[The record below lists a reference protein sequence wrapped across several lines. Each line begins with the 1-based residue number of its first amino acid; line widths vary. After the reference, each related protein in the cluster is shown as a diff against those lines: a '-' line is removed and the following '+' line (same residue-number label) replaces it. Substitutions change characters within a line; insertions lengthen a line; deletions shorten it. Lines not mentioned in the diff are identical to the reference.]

1 MATIGA
7 TEDAAARRSARPC
20 GSATISPDPPKLR
33 RSALLAALF
42 LAALA
47 LRPQLVGIGPLIPAI
62 QLDLHTSH
70 AVAGLLGTIPVL
82 CMGLFAPPAAF
93 LSRRLGSRH
102 ALAAALAFV
111 GVFGIVRVFVPG
123 ALGLILLT
131 VPVGIGMGL
140 GNALLPVGV
149 KERFADRPVFA
160 TGVYAAGI
168 NVGATVSSAAA
179 VPLEHALG
187 SWRDPLLVFSAVTI
201 ALLVL
206 WLVLTRVERG
216 SRPVAVPRPLALPWR
231 SLLGWRL
238 VAAFFFMSAIY
249 YGLNS
254 WLPDVYVERGWSDAR
269 AGALLAVL
277 NATQIVAGLSVAW
290 LADRMWSRR
299 AWMTGCSTLGL
310 VSLLGVVL
318 LPGGGFLWAVLLGA
332 TIGPLF
338 SLTMALP
345 LDVGH
350 GPAEVAAYTGLMLG
364 AGYSLSAMS
373 PLVLG
378 AIRDASS
385 GFGVVLWV
393 LVGACAA
400 LVAVHTSLTPGR
412 LAAAGRSR

>member
-1 MATIGA
+1 
-7 TEDAAARRSARPC
+7 
-20 GSATISPDPPKLR
+20 LR
-33 RSALLAALF
+33 RGPLLAALF
-42 LAALA
+42 LAALS
-47 LRPQLVGIGPLIPAI
+47 LRPQLVGIGPLIPGI
-62 QLDLHTSH
+62 QLDLNTSH

-93 LSRRLGSRH
+93 LSQRLGSRH
-102 ALAAALAFV
+102 ALGAALGLIGA
-111 GVFGIVRVFVPG
+111 FGIARAFVPG
-123 ALGLILLT
+123 AALLILLT
-131 VPVGIGMGL
+131 IPVGIGMGL
-140 GNALLPVGV
+140 GNALLPVSV
-149 KERFADRPVFA
+149 KERFSDRPVFA

-168 NVGATVSSAAA
+168 NVGATLSAAAA
-179 VPLEHALG
+179 VPLARGLG
-187 SWRDPLLVFSAVTI
+187 TWRDALLVFSTVT
-201 ALLVL
+201 LGLFVL

-216 SRPVAVPRPLALPWR
+216 HVAASVPRPLALPWR
-231 SLLGWRL
+231 SSLGWRL
-238 VAAFFFMSAIY
+238 VAAFFFMSATY
-249 YGLNS
+249 YGLNA
-254 WLPDVYVERGWSDAR
+254 WLPDVYVERGWSEGK

-299 AWMTGCSTLGL
+299 TWMAACSGLGV

-318 LPGGGFLWAVLLGA
+318 LPGAGFLWAFMLGA

-345 LDVGH
+345 LDIGR

-393 LVGACAA
+393 LVGLAAA
-400 LVAVHTSLTPGR
+400 LFAVDSSLTPAR
-412 LAAAGRSR
+412 LAAARRSHEPPPRAASS

>member
-1 MATIGA
+1 
-7 TEDAAARRSARPC
+7 
-20 GSATISPDPPKLR
+20 LR

-42 LAALA
+42 LGALA

-93 LSRRLGSRH
+93 LSQRLGSRH
-102 ALAAALAFV
+102 ALAAALALI
-111 GVFGIVRVFVPG
+111 GAFGIARALVPG
-123 ALGLILLT
+123 AALLILLT
-131 VPVGIGMGL
+131 IPVGIGMGL

-160 TGVYAAGI
+160 TGVYASGI
-168 NVGATVSSAAA
+168 NVGATVSAATA
-179 VPLEHALG
+179 VPLARGLG
-187 SWRDPLLVFSAVTI
+187 DWRDPLLVFSAVT
-201 ALLVL
+201 LGLFVL

-216 SRPVAVPRPLALPWR
+216 HIAASVPRPLALPWR
-231 SLLGWRL
+231 SSLGWRL
-238 VAAFFFMSAIY
+238 VAAFFLMSATY
-249 YGLNS
+249 YGLNA
-254 WLPDVYVERGWSDAR
+254 WLPDVYVERGWSEGK

-277 NATQIVAGLSVAW
+277 NATQIVAGLAVAF

-299 AWMTGCSTLGL
+299 TWMSAAAGLGC

-318 LPGGGFLWAVLLGA
+318 LPGAGFIWAFMLGA
-332 TIGPLF
+332 TMGPLF

-350 GPAEVAAYTGLMLG
+350 GPADVAAYTGLMLG

-385 GFGVVLWV
+385 GFGAVLWV
-393 LVGACAA
+393 LVGVTAA
-400 LVAVHTSLTPGR
+400 LFVVDSSLTPAR
-412 LAAAGRSR
+412 LAAGRRSH

>member
-1 MATIGA
+1 
-7 TEDAAARRSARPC
+7 
-20 GSATISPDPPKLR
+20 LR
-33 RSALLAALF
+33 RGPLLAALF
-42 LAALA
+42 LAALS
-47 LRPQLVGIGPLIPAI
+47 LRPQLVGIGPLIPGI
-62 QLDLHTSH
+62 QLDLNTSH

-93 LSRRLGSRH
+93 LSQRLGSRQ
-102 ALAAALAFV
+102 ALAAALALI
-111 GVFGIVRVFVPG
+111 GAFGIARAFVPG
-123 ALGLILLT
+123 AALLILLT
-131 VPVGIGMGL
+131 IPVGIGMGL
-140 GNALLPVGV
+140 GNALLPVSV
-149 KERFADRPVFA
+149 KERFSDRPVFA

-168 NVGATVSSAAA
+168 NVGATLSAASA
-179 VPLEHALG
+179 VPLARG
-187 SWRDPLLVFSAVTI
+187 IGDWRDALLVFSSVTLG
-201 ALLVL
+201 LLVL

-216 SRPVAVPRPLALPWR
+216 HVASSVPRPLALPWR
-231 SLLGWRL
+231 SSLGWRL
-238 VAAFFFMSAIY
+238 VAAFFFMSATY
-249 YGLNS
+249 YGLNA
-254 WLPDVYVERGWSDAR
+254 WLPDVYVERGWSEGK

-299 AWMTGCSTLGL
+299 TWMAACSGLGVL
-310 VSLLGVVL
+310 SLLGVVL
-318 LPGGGFLWAVLLGA
+318 LPGGGFLWAFMLGA

-345 LDVGH
+345 LDIGR

-393 LVGACAA
+393 LVGLAAA
-400 LVAVHTSLTPGR
+400 LFAVDSSLTPAR
-412 LAAAGRSR
+412 LAAARRSHEPPPRAASS

>member
-1 MATIGA
+1 
-7 TEDAAARRSARPC
+7 
-20 GSATISPDPPKLR
+20 LR
-33 RSALLAALF
+33 RRALLAALF
-42 LAALA
+42 LGALA

-93 LSRRLGSRH
+93 LSQRFGSRH
-102 ALAAALAFV
+102 ALAAALALI
-111 GVFGIVRVFVPG
+111 GAFGIARAFVPG
-123 ALGLILLT
+123 AALLILLT
-131 VPVGIGMGL
+131 IPVGIGMGL

-168 NVGATVSSAAA
+168 NVGATVSAASA
-179 VPLEHALG
+179 VPIANVLG
-187 SWRDPLLVFSAVTI
+187 GWRDPLLVFSAVV
-201 ALLVL
+201 LGLFVL

-216 SRPVAVPRPLALPWR
+216 AHVAAAVPRPLALPWR
-231 SLLGWRL
+231 SSFGWRL
-238 VAAFFFMSAIY
+238 VGAFFFMSATY
-249 YGLNS
+249 YGLNA
-254 WLPDVYVERGWSDAR
+254 WLPDVYVERGWSEGK

-277 NATQIVAGLSVAW
+277 NATQIVAGLTIAF

-299 AWMTGCSTLGL
+299 AWMSGCSGLGAL
-310 VSLLGVVL
+310 SLLGVVL
-318 LPGGGFLWAVLLGA
+318 LPGAGFLWAFLLGA

-345 LDVGH
+345 LDVGR

-393 LVGACAA
+393 LVGLTVA
-400 LVAVHTSLTPGR
+400 LFAVDSSLTPER
-412 LAAAGRSR
+412 LAAARRSH

>member
-1 MATIGA
+1 
-7 TEDAAARRSARPC
+7 
-20 GSATISPDPPKLR
+20 LR
-33 RSALLAALF
+33 RGPLLAALF
-42 LAALA
+42 LAALS
-47 LRPQLVGIGPLIPAI
+47 LRPQLVGIGPLIPGI
-62 QLDLHTSH
+62 QLDLNTSH

-93 LSRRLGSRH
+93 LSQRLGSRH
-102 ALAAALAFV
+102 ALGAALGLIGA
-111 GVFGIVRVFVPG
+111 FGIARAFVPG
-123 ALGLILLT
+123 AALLILLT
-131 VPVGIGMGL
+131 IPVGIGMGL
-140 GNALLPVGV
+140 GNALLPVSV
-149 KERFADRPVFA
+149 KERFSDRPVFA

-168 NVGATVSSAAA
+168 NVGATLSAAAA
-179 VPLEHALG
+179 VPLARGLG
-187 SWRDPLLVFSAVTI
+187 TWRDALLVFSTVT
-201 ALLVL
+201 LGLFVL

-216 SRPVAVPRPLALPWR
+216 HVAASVPRPLALPWR
-231 SLLGWRL
+231 SSLGWRL
-238 VAAFFFMSAIY
+238 VAAFFFMSATY
-249 YGLNS
+249 YGLNA
-254 WLPDVYVERGWSDAR
+254 WLPDVYVERGWSEGK

-299 AWMTGCSTLGL
+299 TWMAACSGLGV

-318 LPGGGFLWAVLLGA
+318 LPGAGFLWAFMLGA

-345 LDVGH
+345 LDIGR

-385 GFGVVLWV
+385 GFGDVLWV
-393 LVGACAA
+393 LVGLATA
-400 LVAVHTSLTPGR
+400 LFAVDSSLTPAR
-412 LAAAGRSR
+412 LAAARRSHEPPPVAASS

>member
-1 MATIGA
+1 
-7 TEDAAARRSARPC
+7 
-20 GSATISPDPPKLR
+20 LR
-33 RSALLAALF
+33 RGALLAALF
-42 LAALA
+42 LGALA

-93 LSRRLGSRH
+93 LSQRLGSRH
-102 ALAAALAFV
+102 ALAAALALI
-111 GVFGIVRVFVPG
+111 GVFGIVRALVPG
-123 ALGLILLT
+123 AALLILLT
-131 VPVGIGMGL
+131 IPVAIGMGL

-168 NVGATVSSAAA
+168 NVGATLSAATA
-179 VPLEHALG
+179 VPLANALG
-187 SWRDPLLVFSAVTI
+187 DWRDPLLAFSAVT
-201 ALLVL
+201 LGLFVL

-216 SRPVAVPRPLALPWR
+216 HDAASVPRPLALPWR
-231 SLLGWRL
+231 SSLGWRL
-238 VAAFFFMSAIY
+238 VAAFFFMSAVY
-249 YGLNS
+249 YGLNA
-254 WLPDVYVERGWSDAR
+254 WLPDVYVERGWSEGK

-277 NATQIVAGLSVAW
+277 NATQIAAGLSVAF

-299 AWMTGCSTLGL
+299 TWMSGCAGLGL
-310 VSLLGVVL
+310 VSILGVVL
-318 LPGGGFLWAVLLGA
+318 LPGAGFLWAFMLGA

-338 SLTMALP
+338 ALTMALP

-385 GFGVVLWV
+385 GFGAVLWV
-393 LVGACAA
+393 LVGLTAA
-400 LVAVHTSLTPGR
+400 LFVVDSSLTPAR
-412 LAAAGRSR
+412 LAAARRSH

>member
-1 MATIGA
+1 
-7 TEDAAARRSARPC
+7 
-20 GSATISPDPPKLR
+20 LR
-33 RSALLAALF
+33 RGPLLAALF
-42 LAALA
+42 LAALS
-47 LRPQLVGIGPLIPAI
+47 LRPQLVGIGPLIPGI
-62 QLDLHTSH
+62 QLDLNTSH

-93 LSRRLGSRH
+93 LSQRLGSRQ
-102 ALAAALAFV
+102 ALAAALALI
-111 GVFGIVRVFVPG
+111 GAFGIARAFVPG
-123 ALGLILLT
+123 AALLILLT
-131 VPVGIGMGL
+131 IPVGIGMGL
-140 GNALLPVGV
+140 GNALLPVSV
-149 KERFADRPVFA
+149 KERFSDRPVFA

-168 NVGATVSSAAA
+168 NVGATLSAASA
-179 VPLEHALG
+179 VPLARGLG
-187 SWRDPLLVFSAVTI
+187 DWRDALLVFSSVTLG
-201 ALLVL
+201 LLVL

-216 SRPVAVPRPLALPWR
+216 HVASSVPRPLALPWR
-231 SLLGWRL
+231 SSLGWRL
-238 VAAFFFMSAIY
+238 VAAFFFMSATY
-249 YGLNS
+249 YGLNA
-254 WLPDVYVERGWSDAR
+254 WLPDVYVERGWSEGK

-299 AWMTGCSTLGL
+299 TWMAACSGLGVL
-310 VSLLGVVL
+310 ALLGVVL
-318 LPGGGFLWAVLLGA
+318 LPGGGFLWAFMLGA

-345 LDVGH
+345 LDIGR

-393 LVGACAA
+393 LVGLAAA
-400 LVAVHTSLTPGR
+400 LFAVDSSLTPAR
-412 LAAAGRSR
+412 LAAARRSHEPRPRAASS